1 MLAGLL
7 YAQSLLGLVA
17 VAALVSK
24 NAGSWTASGS
34 GYGVASAEITLA
46 LSAKSEPTGRV
57 WRE

>member
-17 VAALVSK
+17 VAAVVGK
-24 NAGSWTASGS
+24 NAGSWTASDD
-34 GYGVASAEITLA
+34 GYGVARPALTLA
-46 LSAKSEPTGRV
+46 MSGTTEPSGTV